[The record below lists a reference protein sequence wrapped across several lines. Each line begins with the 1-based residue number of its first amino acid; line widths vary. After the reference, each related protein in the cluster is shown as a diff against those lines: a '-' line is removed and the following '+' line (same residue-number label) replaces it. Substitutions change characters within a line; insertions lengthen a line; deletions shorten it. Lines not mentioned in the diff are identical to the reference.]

1 MPISP
6 RVIFDVLLL
15 DVRELHLPLQILQP
29 HVEVIFGPGHIRV
42 HHGLLPPRKP
52 RRRIGQV
59 LDFLKECRPS

>member
-1 MPISP
+1 
-6 RVIFDVLLL
+6 
-15 DVRELHLPLQILQP
+15 
-29 HVEVIFGPGHIRV
+29 V